1 MKQKGGGDEKVEVEL
16 LLEILEQGYQK
27 KTWHG
32 PNLKQ
37 SIRGVSASEA
47 AWRPGKERHNIWEEL
62 VHAAYWKYV
71 VRRRLLQEK
80 RGSFALKGSNWF
92 ARGDEADET
101 AWERDRELLETSH
114 QKLREAVQGLPE
126 RRFDKKAVDMIF
138 GLAFHDVYHAGQ
150 IRMLRRLQGKR
161 G

>member
-1 MKQKGGGDEKVEVEL
+1 MKRKGGGREKVGL
-16 LLEILEQGYQK
+16 LLEILEQGYQR

-37 SIRGVSASEA
+37 SIRRVSACEA
-47 AWRPGKERHNIWEEL
+47 AWRPGKGRHNIWEEL

-80 RGSFALKGSNWF
+80 RGSFALKGNNWF
-92 ARGDEADET
+92 ARDDAADEA
-101 AWERDRELLETSH
+101 AWERDRELLEASH
-114 QKLREAVQGLPE
+114 QKLREAVEEMPQA
-126 RRFDKKAVDMIF
+126 RFDKKAVDMIL
-138 GLAFHDVYHAGQ
+138 GVAFHDVYHAGQ

>member
-1 MKQKGGGDEKVEVEL
+1 MKQKGGGNEKVEL

-37 SIRGVSASEA
+37 SIRGVSAREA
-47 AWRPGKERHNIWEEL
+47 AWRPGKQRHNIWEEL

-71 VRRRLLQEK
+71 VRRRLLREK
-80 RGSFALKGSNWF
+80 RGSFTLKGSNWF
-92 ARGDEADET
+92 ARGDGAAET
-101 AWERDRELLETSH
+101 AWERDRELLEASH
-114 QKLREAVQGLPE
+114 QKLREAVEEMPQG
-126 RRFDKKAVDMIF
+126 RFDEKSVDMIF
-138 GLAFHDVYHAGQ
+138 GVAFHDVYHAGQ